1 MMHRSISVYDYNRKK
16 VCDLYDSYSAAR
28 GQAYNIA
35 ETEEIKEGWKELT
48 FELPF
53 SVDQKNNFRWNYI
66 KNDYLIRYENG
77 NTIDWFIVKAPKRT
91 KNGKIVS
98 ATVKCPHISTVLKTK
113 NLYLTFDDTNGIGT
127 ARYLAE
133 QA

>member
-1 MMHRSISVYDYNRKK
+1 MMHRSISVYDYSRKK

-77 NTIDWFIVKAPKRT
+77 DTIDWFIVKAPKRT